1 MKTPFSGG
9 HTKRKVSSVLLC
21 SDLPGA
27 QGLKSGSCLLVSDGH
42 PASQLL
48 ATSALSAT
56 SFLFTKCLQNS
67 LKNSSASFT
76 QTSGRVKLIPT
87 DRSATNCTALT
98 HQCVFFFSLFG
109 IWAHLVH
116 FRVSGL
122 DDAGSYSMN
131 LWFYDSLFHCF
142 LNYFLHLCF
151 QNGLIFYQDLNS
163 FPIL

>member
-131 LWFYDSLFHCF
+131 L
-142 LNYFLHLCF
+142 
-151 QNGLIFYQDLNS
+151 
-163 FPIL
+163 